1 MNRWVSGARD
11 LGTSSGVRVGRTKR
25 GLMRRIKSFSHCLH
39 FVVTVL
45 AKTGTP
51 QL

>member
-1 MNRWVSGARD
+1 MSISGARE
-11 LGTSSGVRVGRTKR
+11 SGAAFGVESGRTKR
-25 GLMRRIKSFSHCLH
+25 GLMRRTKSFSHCLH

-45 AKTGTP
+45 AKMGTP